1 MNIKQAEALS
11 GVSRQNIRFYEREE
25 LITPDRNP
33 ENDYREYNEQH
44 IHLLKQ
50 IRAMRMLDMPL
61 EQIKA
66 VLTGKVRFGEAVQIQ
81 ETLLRR
87 QMEELSAAIRFC
99 GELKSLNNVSE
110 MNVDEI
116 LIRMES
122 PENKKKLS
130 WRWLEDYRK
139 VALAERE
146 KAFTFIPDS
155 PVTNEREFSTALF
168 SYANAQKLDLVIT
181 KESMYPEFTL
191 NGTEYA
197 AERYYTNVRGIPV
210 ATIRCT
216 VKHPEDFEP
225 DMPSGRKKLMKLLN
239 LAGC

>member
-11 GVSRQNIRFYEREE
+11 GVSRQNIRFYEREG
-25 LITPDRNP
+25 LIAPDRNP

-44 IHLLKQ
+44 IHRLKQ

-61 EQIKA
+61 EQIKS

-116 LIRMES
+116 LIRMKS

-130 WRWLEDYRK
+130 WRSGGVHK
-139 VALAERE
+139 
-146 KAFTFIPDS
+146 
-155 PVTNEREFSTALF
+155 
-168 SYANAQKLDLVIT
+168 
-181 KESMYPEFTL
+181 
-191 NGTEYA
+191 
-197 AERYYTNVRGIPV
+197 
-210 ATIRCT
+210 T
-216 VKHPEDFEP
+216 VKHPYGYDHTDVFLFLRAFAFLVILLAFFKALQLALFLCWLCLGSELFKDFRFCHF
-225 DMPSGRKKLMKLLN
+225 S
-239 LAGC
+239 